1 MSVHSDQPLASS
13 EPRGENLHNFH
24 AGDPN
29 QAGATNAWHSELQN
43 TLAPADQMHSAWASV
58 IGAKPD
64 ANAAPTG
71 ETKIDAATQKANTEA
86 LSMASVGM
94 GDMTHSAALGDS
106 KAVGEQFAQKSRE
119 NAQAGSAQSVA
130 FDNVFK
136 DLGNPQKSAANHSG
150 FPGSDAYGG
159 GKAKG
164 NGLFAPGSS
173 GFDMTSARPLD
184 TKGTNSPQLAWT
196 RAA

>member
-1 MSVHSDQPLASS
+1 MSVHGDQPLASS
-13 EPRGENLHNFH
+13 EPRGENLQQFH
-24 AGDPN
+24 VGDPN
-29 QAGATNAWHSELQN
+29 QAGATNALQSELHS
-43 TLAPADQMHSAWASV
+43 TLGVAGDVHGAWGSL
-58 IGAKPD
+58 IGAKPE

-136 DLGNPQKSAANHSG
+136 DVGNPQKTAANHSG
-150 FPGSDAYGG
+150 FPGSDTQGG

-164 NGLFAPGSS
+164 NGLFAQGSS
-173 GFDMTSARPLD
+173 GFDMSSARHLD